1 MVKDGNTEKTD
12 NKSAFDRGKAVGPCR
27 GVGVKSA
34 GCCQQ
39 FFECDNIIPG
49 TDVGMV
55 ALRATKNLQITGKY
69 RQNMNRAIDKR
80 FPV

>member
-12 NKSAFDRGKAVGPCR
+12 NKAPSTVAKPWGLAGVWGSKAPDAVN
-27 GVGVKSA
+27 S
-34 GCCQQ
+34 

-55 ALRATKNLQITGKY
+55 ALRATKKS
-69 RQNMNRAIDKR
+69 IDYG
-80 FPV
+80 